1 MLEAAAIT
9 RRFGRT
15 LALDRV
21 DFRALPG
28 EIHALVGENGA
39 GKSTLINI
47 FAGRL
52 KPDRGE
58 VSLNGEALIAGSAHL
73 ALKAGIAAVYQ
84 SPMLFERMSWEENLA
99 LGGFGA
105 GGLRSDSSGVA
116 GRARFL
122 SIGGLR
128 AGLSRNDLA
137 GVGDRARILAERL
150 GFKLPRAG
158 ARVEHCSVGERV
170 RLEILRA
177 LSFDP
182 RVLILDEPTG
192 VLAPAELD
200 AFLNTLRRLRADGR
214 IVVIVTHKLA
224 EAIAIADRITVL
236 RHGRVAA
243 VRIAAATSV
252 GELARLMIGGF
263 AVSAMDSVENSD
275 ESRARGL
282 TPPFNQGAP
291 ALIVEDLTLEAEGRR
306 LLDRVCLT
314 VAAGEIAGVAG
325 VDGNGQRELVEV
337 MAGIR
342 IATTGALRVLI
353 YNQAISNNSATIEYP
368 SMTDKH
374 SVTADQKTNDK
385 HSMAGHRALS
395 VIAQNRDLDGLILD
409 MTLWEN
415 VLLARGMRKR
425 FVRYG
430 WLHRGRAIASCT
442 NLLERFQ
449 IRSAGAASLA
459 MTLSGGNRQRLAVA
473 RALACEPRVL
483 VVHDVCRGLDLRATA
498 EVHRRLRE
506 FAAAG
511 GAVLL
516 ISSDLDEL
524 LALSTSL
531 YVITG
536 GRLIPTSASDRNA
549 ERIGLLMSG
558 AAPK

>member
-1 MLEAAAIT
+1 MLAAAAIT

-21 DFRALPG
+21 DFQAYPG

-52 KPDRGE
+52 KPDRG
-58 VSLNGEALIAGSAHL
+58 VVTLDGAALAGGSAHA
-73 ALKAGIAAVYQ
+73 ALQAGIAAVYQ

-105 GGLRSDSSGVA
+105 GT
-116 GRARFL
+116 
-122 SIGGLR
+122 
-128 AGLSRNDLA
+128 SRNDLA
-137 GVGDRARILAERL
+137 GAADRARTLAARL
-150 GFKLPRAG
+150 GFSLPSAG
-158 ARVEHCSVGERV
+158 ATVERCSVGERV

-200 AFLNTLRRLRADGR
+200 AFLHTLRRLRTEGR

-224 EAIAIADRITVL
+224 EAIAVADRITVL
-236 RHGRVAA
+236 RQGRVAA
-243 VRIAAATSV
+243 VRLPTETNAA
-252 GELARLMIGGF
+252 ELARLMIGDV
-263 AVSAMDSVENSD
+263 AASAMTADGTSPMVNRVAATPNVEH
-275 ESRARGL
+275 E
-282 TPPFNQGAP
+282 AP
-291 ALIVEDLTLEAEGRR
+291 ALVVKNLILVNDGRR
-306 LLDRVCLT
+306 LLDDICVS
-314 VAAGEIAGVAG
+314 VATGEIAGIAG

-342 IATTGALRVLI
+342 PPTSGGLRVVP
-353 YNQAISNNSATIEYP
+353 NKGA
-368 SMTDKH
+368 
-374 SVTADQKTNDK
+374 
-385 HSMAGHRALS
+385 MA

-409 MTLWEN
+409 LTLWEN
-415 VLLARGMRKR
+415 LLLARALRDR
-425 FVRYG
+425 FARGG
-430 WLHRGRAIASCT
+430 WLRRSRAMAFCT
-442 NLLERFQ
+442 DVLDRYR
-449 IRSAGAASLA
+449 IRSAGATSLA
-459 MTLSGGNRQRLAVA
+459 VALSGGNRQRLAVA
-473 RALACEPRVL
+473 RALAGDPRVL

-524 LALSTSL
+524 IALSTSL
-531 YVITG
+531 YVMTR
-536 GRLIPTSASDRNA
+536 GRLVAVAARDRDA

-558 AAPK
+558 AANS